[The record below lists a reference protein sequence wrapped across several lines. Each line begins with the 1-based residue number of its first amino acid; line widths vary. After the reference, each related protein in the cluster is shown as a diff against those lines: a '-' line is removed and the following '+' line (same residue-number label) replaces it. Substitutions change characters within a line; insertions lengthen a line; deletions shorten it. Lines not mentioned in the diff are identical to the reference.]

1 MATFHNVTIKEIK
14 QETANAVS
22 VVFDI
27 PKAIKENF
35 SFIAGQYITL
45 KTTINNKEVRRAYS
59 ICSTPQSGELRVAIK
74 KVENGT
80 FSVYA
85 LEQLKVGDKIE
96 IAAPEGKFYLEP
108 EVNKNYIG
116 FAAGSG
122 ITPILSILKTVLE
135 TEETATFTLIYG
147 NKSIADT
154 IFYDELIAL
163 NEKHQ
168 NFNLE
173 FVCSQEQNENMLFGR
188 IDKAYTNLFVKNK
201 YKEVAFDAAYL
212 CGPEAMINT
221 ILETLQENGFTDEQI
236 NFELFTAS
244 TEEINTSQVKEGVSE
259 ITILLDD
266 EEATISMSQTDNILA
281 AALRNDLDPP
291 YSCQGGV
298 CSSCMAKVTEGKAV
312 MSKNAILTDDEI
324 EEGLILTCMAHPVTP
339 KVSIDWD
346 DV

>member
-22 VVFDI
+22 VIFDI
-27 PKAIKENF
+27 PEALKETF
-35 SFIAGQYITL
+35 SFTPGQYITL
-45 KTTINNKEVRRAYS
+45 KTSIADKEVRRAYS
-59 ICSTPQSGELRVAIK
+59 ICSTPQSGEIRVAIK

-85 LEQLKVGDKIE
+85 TEQLKVGDKIE
-96 IAAPEGKFYLEP
+96 ITPPEGKFQLQP
-108 EVNKNYIG
+108 ESNKNYIG

-135 TEETATFTLIYG
+135 TEETSTFTLIYG
-147 NKSIADT
+147 NKSIDDT
-154 IFYDELIAL
+154 IFYEELISL
-163 NEKHQ
+163 KEKYQ

-188 IDKAYTNLFVKNK
+188 IDKAYTNLFVKNR

-221 ILETLQENGFTDEQI
+221 VSETLEDNGFSKNSI

-244 TEEINTSQVKEGVSE
+244 TEEVNTNEVKEGTSE

-266 EEATISMSQTDNILA
+266 EETTISMSQTDNILA
-281 AALRNDLDPP
+281 AALRNDLDAP
-291 YSCQGGV
+291 YSCQGGI

-312 MSKNAILTDDEI
+312 MSRNSILTDDEV
-324 EEGLILTCMAHPVTP
+324 EDGVILTCIAHPVTP
-339 KVSIDWD
+339 KVTIDWD

>member
-27 PKAIKENF
+27 PEALKEAF
-35 SFIAGQYITL
+35 SFTPGQYITL
-45 KTTINNKEVRRAYS
+45 KTSIADKEVRRAYS

-85 LEQLKVGDKIE
+85 TEQLKVGDKIE
-96 IAAPEGKFYLEP
+96 ITPPEGKFQLQP
-108 EVNKNYIG
+108 ESNKNYIG

-135 TEETATFTLIYG
+135 TEETSTFTLIYG
-147 NKSIADT
+147 NKSIDDT
-154 IFYDELIAL
+154 IFYEELISL
-163 NEKHQ
+163 KEKYQ

-188 IDKAYTNLFVKNK
+188 IDKAYTNLFVKNR

-221 ILETLQENGFTDEQI
+221 VSETLEDNGFSKNSI

-244 TEEINTSQVKEGVSE
+244 TEEVNTNEVKEGTSE

-266 EEATISMSQTDNILA
+266 EETTISMSQTDNILA
-281 AALRNDLDPP
+281 AALRNDLDAP
-291 YSCQGGV
+291 YSCQGGI

-312 MSKNAILTDDEI
+312 MSRNSILTDDEV
-324 EEGLILTCMAHPVTP
+324 EEGVILTCIAHPVTP
-339 KVSIDWD
+339 KVIIDWD